1 MIFSTPPAPSQY
13 SASAFNQ
20 ILDNIKRA
28 FSPVLSQSEAAPRVL
43 LRAPNGTVYS
53 VTVDNSGTLTT
64 AVNDGKDRDI

>member
-1 MIFSTPPAPSQY
+1 MIFSVPPAPSQY

-20 ILDNIKRA
+20 IFDSIKRA
-28 FSPVLSQSEAAPRVL
+28 FTPVISQSEAAPRIL

-64 AVNDGKDRDI
+64 AVNDGKDRDL